1 MKKFLVLLIVLFVYG
16 CSNIVPASMG
26 LGGTTLRHE
35 SVEDSL
41 LTEEEFM
48 ERVSQAAT
56 QIYEGLSAI
65 SDAAKLYAID
75 NDDRLPTGGFID
87 VRALLLDRGYLS
99 AWPEV
104 PAFAFTDPEQGDFKY
119 SSGYADMDGVGAFD
133 DVIYAQ
139 DLKIEVC
146 EEFNRRFSSLA
157 PDDSIHDYEAAGGKY
172 PGQTIGTHMKLYAIS
187 WSKTRAPEYC
197 DIEWVMKY
205 NGREPKKRL
214 PTRNIRIPV
223 TK

>member
-1 MKKFLVLLIVLFVYG
+1 MKKFFVFLIVLLTCG

-35 SVEDSL
+35 SFEDSL
-41 LTEEEFM
+41 LTEAEFK

-56 QIYEGLSAI
+56 QVYEGLSAI

-75 NDDRLPTGGFID
+75 NDDRLPTGGSGVI
-87 VRALLLDRGYLS
+87 RALLLDGGYLS

-119 SSGYADMDGVGAFD
+119 SDGYTDMDGVGAFD

-146 EEFNRRFSSLA
+146 EDLTRRFSSLA
-157 PDDSIHDYEAAGGKY
+157 PDDSIHDYEAAGGRY
-172 PGQTIGTHMKLYAIS
+172 PGQTIGTHIKLYAII

-205 NGREPKKRL
+205 NGRGPKKVL
-214 PTRNIRIPV
+214 PTSNIIR
-223 TK
+223 

>member
-1 MKKFLVLLIVLFVYG
+1 MKKFLVLFIVLFACG

-56 QIYEGLSAI
+56 QVYEGLSAI

-75 NDDRLPTGGFID
+75 NDDRLPTGGSSD

-104 PAFAFTDPEQGDFKY
+104 PAFAFTNPEQGDFKY
-119 SSGYADMDGVGAFD
+119 SGGYADMDGVGAFD

-146 EEFNRRFSSLA
+146 EEFSRRYSSPGLE
-157 PDDSIHDYEAAGGKY
+157 DVIYDYEANEDNY
-172 PGQTIGTHMKLYAIS
+172 PGETIGRHMKVYAIS
-187 WSKTRAPEYC
+187 WSKTTSPDYC
-197 DIEWVMKY
+197 DVEWVMRY
-205 NGREPKKRL
+205 ND
-214 PTRNIRIPV
+214 
-223 TK
+223 

>member
-1 MKKFLVLLIVLFVYG
+1 MKKFFVFLIVLLTCG
-16 CSNIVPASMG
+16 CSNIVPASMS

-35 SVEDSL
+35 SFEDSL
-41 LTEEEFM
+41 LTEAEFK

-56 QIYEGLSAI
+56 QVYEGLSDI

-75 NDDRLPTGGFID
+75 NDDRLPTGGSGVI
-87 VRALLLDRGYLS
+87 RALLLDGGYLS

-119 SSGYADMDGVGAFD
+119 SDGYTDMDGVGAFD

-146 EEFNRRFSSLA
+146 EDLTRRFSSLA
-157 PDDSIHDYEAAGGKY
+157 PDDSIHDYEAAGGRY
-172 PGQTIGTHMKLYAIS
+172 PGQTIGTHMKLYAIT
-187 WSKTRAPEYC
+187 WSKTWSWEYC

-205 NGREPKKRL
+205 NGRGPKKVL
-214 PTRNIRIPV
+214 PTSNIIR
-223 TK
+223 

>member
-1 MKKFLVLLIVLFVYG
+1 MKKFLVLFIVLLTCG
-16 CSNIVPASMG
+16 CSSIVPAGMG

-35 SVEDSL
+35 SFEDSL
-41 LTEEEFM
+41 LTEAEFK
-48 ERVSQAAT
+48 ERTSQAAT
-56 QIYEGLSAI
+56 QVYEGLSAI

-75 NDDRLPTGGFID
+75 NDDRLPTGGFVD
-87 VRALLLDRGYLS
+87 VGALLLDGGYLS

-119 SSGYADMDGVGAFD
+119 SDGYADMDGVGAFD

-146 EEFNRRFSSLA
+146 EDLTRRFSSLA
-157 PDDSIHDYEAAGGKY
+157 PDDSIHDYEAAGGRY
-172 PGQTIGTHMKLYAIS
+172 PGETIGTHIKLYTII

-205 NGREPKKRL
+205 NGRGGKKVL
-214 PTRNIRIPV
+214 PTSNIIR
-223 TK
+223 